1 MWLMEILRICLEE
14 QLLIEYYMIKHLLLL
29 KVQNMMVIKE
39 VLPQWFTNILIKKSS
54 RGAVKSEIMPNQ
66 ELAEE
71 LHKARIRKFEKRKV
85 CSSLKTIFWL
95 LI

>member
-71 LHKARIRKFEKRKV
+71 LHKPRIRKFEKRKAY
-85 CSSLKTIFWL
+85 SSLKTIFWV